1 MLLQGVQYYTD
12 DLSQFSGMATELA
25 ATAMSN
31 VYGITAMNIK
41 SNSGILS
48 TSNQVCPQSGCP

>member
-1 MLLQGVQYYTD
+1 
-12 DLSQFSGMATELA
+12 MATELA

-31 VYGITAMNIK
+31 VYGITAMNI
-41 SNSGILS
+41 SGNSGILS